1 LPKIA
6 LNNNMIQGNDD
17 IAVKAIDA
25 APSRTL
31 ALLTRK
37 STPLQ
42 SEVDVLFQILQKI
55 TAHLE

>member
-1 LPKIA
+1 
-6 LNNNMIQGNDD
+6 MIQGNDD
-17 IAVKAIDA
+17 IAVKTIDA